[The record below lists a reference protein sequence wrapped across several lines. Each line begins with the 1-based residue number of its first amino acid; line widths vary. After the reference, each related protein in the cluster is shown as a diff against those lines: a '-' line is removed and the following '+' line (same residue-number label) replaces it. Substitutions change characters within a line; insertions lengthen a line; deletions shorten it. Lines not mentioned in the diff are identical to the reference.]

1 MKVTKET
8 TILESVKNYKAV
20 NEDLKAETDGED
32 IKVKATDDPG
42 NVEAIAL
49 VDRRRNFVKK
59 NIKDSKTVE
68 NGQEVADQTGK
79 GKKVLPLRLCLEESK
94 IANDRTEL
102 TAFIK
107 EAREA
112 GKKYLIKKQF
122 NEDKSAKVW
131 KFTPLRESVTDDFI
145 NLYTR
150 MHVKLEVLLNAM
162 REIVDLYEEDEFAYD
177 TLNNTPGY
185 PEGWKSLD
193 EECVKVENW
202 LEEIEE
208 ALKQQTEL
216 KKLDDKDESLKEA
229 CYKVFGTLEGD
240 DELKGFCDKNG
251 LKCSQ
256 EDKMIV
262 FCGDENKLK
271 DLHKEFFSDYELKIE
286 EGCKIDEA
294 PVYELSPKSDSR
306 KSFYGKATV
315 DVSDDGK
322 TQTLISYNTPVCRIE
337 TLDNGEKKVTLLRKG
352 YLSWASSQTTL
363 RHVKEFLKQNGC
375 EAGSVKELAAKYPEE
390 EA

>member
-1 MKVTKET
+1 MKLTKET
-8 TILESVKNYKAV
+8 TILEAVKNYKAV

-79 GKKVLPLRLCLEESK
+79 GKKVLPLRLCLEESV
-94 IANDRTEL
+94 ITNDRAEL
-102 TAFIK
+102 TKLIK

-145 NLYTR
+145 DLYTR

-162 REIVDLYEEDEFAYD
+162 RGIVDLYEEDEFAYD
-177 TLNNTPGY
+177 TLNSTPGY
-185 PEGWKSLD
+185 PEDWQSLD

-208 ALKQQTEL
+208 ALKQQNEL
-216 KKLDDKDESLKEA
+216 KKLDDKDEGLKE
-229 CYKVFGTLEGD
+229 G
-240 DELKGFCDKNG
+240 
-251 LKCSQ
+251 
-256 EDKMIV
+256 
-262 FCGDENKLK
+262 NKLTE
-271 DLHKEFFSDYELKIE
+271 D
-286 EGCKIDEA
+286 
-294 PVYELSPKSDSR
+294 PTYELSPKSDSR

-337 TLDNGEKKVTLLRKG
+337 TLGNGEKKVTLLRKG

>member
-20 NEDLKAETDGED
+20 KEDLKAETDGED
-32 IKVKATDDPG
+32 IKVKAVDNPG

-49 VDRRRNFVKK
+49 VDRRKNFVKK

-94 IANDRTEL
+94 IANDRAEL
-102 TAFIK
+102 TALIK

-122 NEDKSAKVW
+122 NEDKTAKVW
-131 KFTPLRESVTDDFI
+131 KFTPLRESVTDDYL
-145 NLYTR
+145 NLYQR
-150 MHVKLEVLLNAM
+150 MHNKLEVLLNTM
-162 REIVDLYEEDEFAYD
+162 RDIVDLYEEDEFAYD

-185 PEGWKSLD
+185 PSHWESLD
-193 EECVKVENW
+193 QECLNVENW
-202 LEEIEE
+202 LYAIED
-208 ALKQQTEL
+208 AMDQQLEL
-216 KKLDDKDESLKEA
+216 KKLDDKDEGLKEGEDKHV
-229 CYKVFGTLEGD
+229 CEKCGKNPCECLKEG
-240 DELKGFCDKNG
+240 ELKEEPTYG
-251 LKCSQ
+251 LNP
-256 EDKMIV
+256 E
-262 FCGDENKLK
+262 
-271 DLHKEFFSDYELKIE
+271 H
-286 EGCKIDEA
+286 
-294 PVYELSPKSDSR
+294 DSR
-306 KSFYGKATV
+306 KSFYGKANV

-322 TQTLISYNTPVCRIE
+322 VQTLISYNTPVCRIE